1 MLKLKKLQYFGHL
14 MWRSD
19 SFEKTLMLGKI
30 DGRRRRGWKKMRWFL
45 GISDSV
51 YMSLNKHWEL
61 VMNRVAWLAAVH
73 GVTNYRTQLSHWT
86 ELNYESCIIKKPEPW
101 RIYAF
106 KLWSFRRLFRIPWR
120 SNQSILKEIN
130 PEYSLEGLMLKQ
142 KFQYFG
148 YLMKSQLIGKDPYTG
163 QDWRQQKKGMT
174 ENEMFGWHNWLNG
187 HEFEQTPG
195 DGEGQ
200 GSLAC
205 CSPWGCKE
213 SDMT

>member
-1 MLKLKKLQYFGHL
+1 
-14 MWRSD
+14 
-19 SFEKTLMLGKI
+19 
-30 DGRRRRGWKKMRWFL
+30 MRWFL

-187 HEFEQTPG
+187 HEFDQVPE

-200 GSLAC
+200 GILVC
-205 CSPWGCKE
+205 CSPQGHKE
-213 SDMT
+213 SDMTRQLNKSHFTYFAQLHITLSSGDYQFSLSMSLFLFSFAI